1 MDVVDT
7 GQECVCAC
15 LHVKKK
21 KKVTPHYQKQNNRLS
36 EKIEA
41 PAFCFHFENSH
52 KPKAWYELCN
62 ALALPPGEWTGMAS
76 LFGSSRWGNWCRVEK
91 LEPSSYLCPTKTDG
105 WSQKLR
111 MLRQTEINLDT
122 NQAASVAGFPLIGL
136 SRPHLLLNSL
146 TSLESLWPSFLFA
159 FFSLLQSF
167 SFLSGTLSPSL
178 LLPWGCSSFEWA
190 RRVWESVKGRGG
202 GGECMPGS
210 ANRWREPAL
219 GLQCH

>member
-1 MDVVDT
+1 MWMWLT
-7 GQECVCAC
+7 WGRTSACVSMFSCQ
-15 LHVKKK
+15 KK
-21 KKVTPHYQKQNNRLS
+21 KKVTPHCQKQNNRLS
-36 EKIEA
+36 EKLEA
-41 PAFCFHFENSH
+41 PVFCFHFENAH

-62 ALALPPGEWTGMAS
+62 ALALPPGEWTGVAS
-76 LFGSSRWGNWCRVEK
+76 LFGSSHWGNWRCVEK

-105 WSQKLR
+105 WSQKLSGCWDKQK
-111 MLRQTEINLDT
+111 LISTQIKLH
-122 NQAASVAGFPLIGL
+122 QSQGFHW
-136 SRPHLLLNSL
+136 PHLLFNSL
-146 TSLESLWPSFLFA
+146 TSLESLWPSLLFA

-202 GGECMPGS
+202 GGESMPGN